1 MQWIKDIL
9 ERHTDENG
17 VLDLEAAETEI
28 NAEANKNVI
37 PKDQYNNKVKELKEA
52 NDTLETLK
60 KDHEGVET
68 LQTTINKH
76 EETIEKLQKTNAEQ
90 AKKYQL
96 EIALKDA
103 GGTDVEYL
111 QFKLGDV
118 ELDDDGNIKDLENK
132 IKSLKEE
139 NPSFFEE
146 DKEENKDESAANKK
160 GFRVQDNKLDNG
172 NPAPKLTKE
181 DISKIDDPDK
191 RLEAIQQN
199 ISLYKS

>member
-1 MQWIKDIL
+1 MQWIKDIM
-9 ERHTDENG
+9 EKHTDENG
-17 VLDLEAAETEI
+17 VLNREAAEQEI
-28 NAEANKNVI
+28 NAEANKHVI
-37 PKDQYNNKVKELKEA
+37 PKEQYNNKVNELKQA
-52 NDTLETLK
+52 NETLDTLKNEH
-60 KDHEGVET
+60 KDVEA
-68 LQTTINKH
+68 LQTTLSQH
-76 EETIEKLQKTNAEQ
+76 EETIDKLQKTNAEQ

-132 IKSLKEE
+132 IKSLKED

-146 DKEENKDESAANKK
+146 DKEENKDESAANKN

-199 ISLYKS
+199 IDLYN

>member
-1 MQWIKDIL
+1 MQWIKDIM
-9 ERHTDENG
+9 EKHTDENG
-17 VLDLEAAETEI
+17 VLNREAAEQEI
-28 NAEANKNVI
+28 NAEANKHVI
-37 PKDQYNNKVKELKEA
+37 PKDQYNNKVNELKQA
-52 NDTLETLK
+52 NDTLDTLK
-60 KDHEGVET
+60 KDHKDVEA
-68 LQTTINKH
+68 LQTTLSQH
-76 EETIEKLQKTNAEQ
+76 EETIDKLQKTNADQ

-103 GGTDVEYL
+103 GGTDLEYL

-132 IKSLKEE
+132 IKSLKEDH
-139 NPSFFEE
+139 PSFFEG
-146 DKEENKDESAANKK
+146 DQNTEEETPANKN

-181 DISKIDDPDK
+181 DIRKIEDPDK

-199 ISLYKS
+199 ISLYS

>member
-1 MQWIKDIL
+1 MKWIKDIL
-9 ERHTDENG
+9 EKHTDENG
-17 VLDLEAAETEI
+17 VLNREAAETEI
-28 NAEANKNVI
+28 NAEANKHVI
-37 PKDQYNNKVKELKEA
+37 PKEQYNNKVNELKQA
-52 NDTLETLK
+52 NETLDTLKNEH
-60 KDHEGVET
+60 KDVEA
-68 LQTTINKH
+68 LQTTLSQH

-132 IKSLKEE
+132 IKSLKEGH
-139 NPSFFEE
+139 PSFFEGDKSTEE
-146 DKEENKDESAANKK
+146 DKNKN
-160 GFRVQDNKLDNG
+160 GFRVRDNKLDKG

-181 DISKIDDPDK
+181 DISKIEDPDK

-199 ISLYKS
+199 IDLYN